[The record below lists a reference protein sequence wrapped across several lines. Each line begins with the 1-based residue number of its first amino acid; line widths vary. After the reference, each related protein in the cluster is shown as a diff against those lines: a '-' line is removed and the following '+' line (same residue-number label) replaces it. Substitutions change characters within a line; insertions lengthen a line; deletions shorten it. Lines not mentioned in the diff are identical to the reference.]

1 MLCST
6 IYLTF
11 QWISLAASFS
21 QLQNL
26 LRKDQTA
33 DLVAIGQVIHLFPIL
48 VDEWR
53 YDELYRVFSPTCT
66 VNFGSPAPV
75 LHGVSAVSK
84 LLRELEGSTSQH
96 ALMTQ
101 YIDLIETDVAQAT
114 TYVMAHF
121 FDDAEEEAPNWTE
134 YGRYGIMPSWSLRYS
149 ATKN

>member
-1 MLCST
+1 MLCSFV
-6 IYLTF
+6 YLTF
-11 QWISLAASFS
+11 QWIFLAASFA
-21 QLQNL
+21 QPQNL
-26 LRKDQTA
+26 PRDDRTA

-53 YDELYRVFSPTCT
+53 YDELYRVFSPKCT

-75 LHGVSAVSK
+75 LHGVPAVSK

-101 YIDLIETDVAQAT
+101 YIDLIEPDVAQAT

-134 YGRYGIMPSWSLRYS
+134 YGRYGSTLSRSL
-149 ATKN
+149 